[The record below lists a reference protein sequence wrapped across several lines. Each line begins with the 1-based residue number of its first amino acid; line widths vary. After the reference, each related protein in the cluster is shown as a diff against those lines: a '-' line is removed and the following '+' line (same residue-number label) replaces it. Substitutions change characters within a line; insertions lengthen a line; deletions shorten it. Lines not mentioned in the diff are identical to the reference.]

1 MTIMFLKEL
10 LPEDWQKHLTEIIDS
25 ADFKTLSDFVAKAYQ
40 TTVCFPERKN
50 IFKVFDTLPLEKIN
64 VVILGQ
70 DPYHGK
76 GQAQGLSFSV
86 PNGVKIPPSLIN
98 IFKEM
103 AINTNQMMPSSGDLD
118 YLVKQGVFLL
128 NAILTVEESKPG
140 SHQKKGWE
148 EFTDATIRQISQKN
162 KHVVFMLWGN
172 YALKK
177 EKLIDAKKHLI
188 LKSGHPSPMS
198 ANQGKWFGNN
208 HFNLANDYLK
218 SHQIEEIKWLN
229 NNDLSLF

>member
-1 MTIMFLKEL
+1 MFLKDL
-10 LPEDWQKHLTEIIDS
+10 LPTNWQNHLTDVIRSDG
-25 ADFKTLSDFVAKAYQ
+25 FRTLSAFVEESYNSE
-40 TTVCFPERKN
+40 TCYPEKTN
-50 IFKVFDTLPLEKIN
+50 IFKVFKLLPLEHIK

-70 DPYHGK
+70 DPYHGE

-86 PNGVKIPPSLIN
+86 PNGQKIPPSLIN
-98 IFKEM
+98 IFKE
-103 AINTNQMMPSSGDLD
+103 ITVDTHQMIPQSGDLQ
-118 YLVKQGVFLL
+118 YLANQGVFLL
-128 NAILTVEESKPG
+128 NAILTVEAKKPG
-140 SHQKKGWE
+140 SHQNKGWE
-148 EFTDATIRQISQKN
+148 KFTDAVIQLISEKN
-162 KHVVFMLWGN
+162 KAAVFMLWGN

-177 EKLIDAKKHLI
+177 EKLIDNHKHLV